1 MKKVLIIYTS
11 MTGNTEAL
19 VEEVQ
24 LGLKENNVIV
34 DIKEAFDAR
43 PDDLLEYDGFL
54 IGTYTW
60 EGGEIPDEFMFFYE
74 ELDSFD
80 LTGKK
85 AAVFGSGDSY
95 YRFTFGAALNLF
107 ADKIQSCG
115 ATITVPTL
123 LIDLFPEEE
132 ELDKCRQ
139 FAQQFSISL

>member
-1 MKKVLIIYTS
+1 KSTLFPYTTLFRS
-11 MTGNTEAL
+11 
-19 VEEVQ
+19 
-24 LGLKENNVIV
+24 

-80 LTGKK
+80 LTEKK

-123 LIDLFPEEE
+123 RSEERRVGKE
-132 ELDKCRQ
+132 CRSQ
-139 FAQQFSISL
+139 